1 MLVELKALLYR
12 YLITYFRVP
21 QRLVGDI
28 LLAIIIAGAIAV
40 SQLGLLGV
48 LAMFIYTI
56 TVPFTFLTTV
66 RTTIGEVVSEKAS
79 GIKEYLKLN
88 GLSSFTYQL
97 YLLSVSAIKTIFFTS
112 FIVLGV
118 VLSDVFGAFYRD
130 VDTKAKIALSTE
142 DMIQV
147 YVLCAFATISFTL
160 FLSTFFSDSK
170 VASSVGGVVYITLS
184 LGSFIIFKKVGSFY
198 YYLVC
203 LFPQSALS
211 LCLFLDPKKETD
223 ASTLIWVKAIMF
235 FDFFLYLVA
244 FLYLDQVM
252 KDENGIRKPYLFFLD
267 SLRQKKKSASSAE
280 ATETKEE
287 LLNKDQTDTSSAVHH
302 EAIPDIRNLRRA
314 VQIKELTKRFGSFS
328 AVDKV
333 SLSIYEGQ
341 IFCLLGHN
349 GAGKTTTIRMLTGML
364 GIDEGEVYYN
374 SKNFMENFE
383 QIRTKIGICAQQD
396 ILFDKLKVREHL
408 ELIAKLRR
416 IPKEEIP
423 DAVNLALKKLNL
435 VDERNKYSEQLSGGN
450 KRKLSLAMAVVGQTK
465 VLFLD
470 EPTSGMDPQ
479 NRRVMWYHLKQLKEQ
494 GLTILLTTHHLDE
507 ADELADRIGI
517 MSRGKLLAVGTSDF
531 FKKKFGVGYYLSLT
545 PIYEKMKTQSFLNL
559 KPKLQ
564 KIISNAVPETK
575 FDDQMASDVVKC
587 STLR

>member
-1 MLVELKALLYR
+1 MLIELKALLYR
-12 YLITYFRVP
+12 YLVTYIRVP
-21 QRLVGDI
+21 QRLLGDS
-28 LLAIIIAGAIAV
+28 LLAIIIAGAIAI

-48 LAMFIYTI
+48 IAMFVFMI

-66 RTTIGEVVSEKAS
+66 RTTLGEIVSEKSS

-97 YLLSVSAIKTIFFTS
+97 YVLSLSTIKTAFFAS
-112 FIVLGV
+112 FIVAGV
-118 VLSDVFGAFYRD
+118 YLSDVLGAFYQD
-130 VDTKAKIALSTE
+130 TDTKAKIALSNE

-160 FLSTFFSDSK
+160 FLSTFFADSK
-170 VASSVGGVVYITLS
+170 VASSIGGVIYISLS
-184 LGSFIIFKKVGSFY
+184 LGSFIIFKKVGSIY
-198 YYLVC
+198 YYMVC

-211 LCLFLDPKKETD
+211 LSLFLDPKKQTDLETL
-223 ASTLIWVKAIMF
+223 TWVKLIMF
-235 FDFFLYLVA
+235 FDFFLYFVL

-267 SLRQKKKSASSAE
+267 SLRSNKKKDVSSK
-280 ATETKEE
+280 TPEE
-287 LLNKDQTDTSSAVHH
+287 GQEKLINKGYVDSSSAVHH
-302 EAIPDIRNLRRA
+302 EVIPDAHRLKRT
-314 VQIKELTKRFGSFS
+314 VEIKDLTKRFDKFS

-364 GIDEGEVYYN
+364 EIDGGEVHYDN
-374 SKNFMENFE
+374 ENFMENFD

-396 ILFDKLKVREHL
+396 ILFEKLKVYEHL

-416 IPKEEIP
+416 IPKKEIP
-423 DAVNLALKKLNL
+423 SAVNLALKRLNL

-450 KRKLSLAMAVVGQTK
+450 KRKLSLAMAVVGRTK

-479 NRRVMWYHLKQLKEQ
+479 NRRIMWYHLKQLKEQ

-507 ADELADRIGI
+507 ADELADRVGI
-517 MSRGKLLAVGTSDF
+517 MSKGKLLAVGTQDF
-531 FKKKFGVGYYLSLT
+531 FKKNFGVGYYLSLT
-545 PIYEKMKTQSFLNL
+545 PMYEVAKVEDFFGL
-559 KPKLQ
+559 
-564 KIISNAVPETK
+564 ETK
-575 FDDQMASDVVKC
+575 A
-587 STLR
+587 